1 MFGIGMPEMLLLLA
15 VALIVVGPKKLPD
28 LAKSIGRSL
37 GEFKKAT
44 RDIKESFDPDNEL
57 SDVKK
62 AFDDMNE
69 SIQKPLDA
77 IISDGS
83 SESGEEIFS
92 RPDTDV
98 SPTAANEIEKEEVK
112 EKDKTPEEPNDG

>member
-15 VALIVVGPKKLPD
+15 VALIVVGPKKLPE

-69 SIQKPLDA
+69 SVQNPLEA
-77 IISDGS
+77 IISDSS
-83 SESGEEIFS
+83 SEVEEGND
-92 RPDTDV
+92 PPAEDNAPP
-98 SPTAANEIEKEEVK
+98 SPLNG
-112 EKDKTPEEPNDG
+112 KDPEGPKDA

>member
-77 IISDGS
+77 IISDGAS
-83 SESGEEIFS
+83 DTEEETFS
-92 RPDTDV
+92 RPNDPDDK
-98 SPTAANEIEKEEVK
+98 PDDP
-112 EKDKTPEEPNDG
+112 KDPPPLSIDPDSEGPKDA

>member
-15 VALIVVGPKKLPD
+15 VALIVVGPKELPD

-57 SDVKK
+57 SEVKK
-62 AFDDMNE
+62 AFDDVNE

-83 SESGEEIFS
+83 AESGEEAFS

-98 SPTAANEIEKEEVK
+98 SSTAAKEKEKDKDK
-112 EKDKTPEEPNDG
+112 EIDKTPEEPKDA

>member
-57 SDVKK
+57 SDVKQ
-62 AFDDMNE
+62 AFDDMNKT
-69 SIQKPLDA
+69 IQKPLDA
-77 IISDGS
+77 IISDSS
-83 SESGEEIFS
+83 SETADKASPLEEDADPLSSSG
-92 RPDTDV
+92 D
-98 SPTAANEIEKEEVK
+98 
-112 EKDKTPEEPNDG
+112 KDPEGPKDA